1 MADINDL
8 FKTVS
13 LPVMPEIG
21 LALIHTLDNPKTSLP
36 RIHELIAQDPT
47 LTAKLLAL
55 ANSAA
60 FGLSGKVA
68 NLNHALQLVGIS
80 KMRTLAL
87 SACLHN
93 AFSMPEGIDSTD
105 FWRYSMD
112 CAGYA
117 QWLGQGLSDTHGVDS
132 QNAWLVGLMLRLG
145 ELIIAQAIS
154 GPGSA
159 DRAVA
164 LRAQVSAG
172 YANARL
178 TGFDEAEVTAELA
191 RRWQFPSAIVH
202 GLLLASNPLTESPI
216 APLAGI
222 AHLASLLADQPDAD
236 ADTIE
241 TLPVPVMDA
250 LELKYRLDEVQ
261 FSASV
266 IIHQHGESGGLR
278 PTLGAAMP
286 QTGTLMQLRHNAMRW
301 FRKVHGGTR
310 RS

>member
-13 LPVMPEIG
+13 LPVMPEVG
-21 LALIHTLDNPKTSLP
+21 LALIHTLDDPKISLT

-68 NLNHALQLVGIS
+68 NLNHALQLVGVS
-80 KMRTLAL
+80 KIRTLAL

-117 QWLGQGLSDTHGVDS
+117 QWLGQGLSDTHDVDS

-145 ELIIAQAIS
+145 ELIIAQGHPDQVARIEQLPCL
-154 GPGSA
+154 PGERWA
-159 DRAVA
+159 RERA
-164 LRAQVSAG
+164 
-172 YANARL
+172 L
-178 TGFDEAEVTAELA
+178 TGFDETEVTAELA
-191 RRWQFPSAIVH
+191 RRWKFPPAIVH
-202 GLLLASNPLTESPI
+202 GLLLASDPLVESPI

-222 AHLASLLADQPDAD
+222 AHLASLLADRPDAD
-236 ADTIE
+236 ADSIE
-241 TLPVPVMDA
+241 KLPVPVMDA
-250 LELKYRLDEVQ
+250 LELK
-261 FSASV
+261 FGWMKSSFPSPSSF
-266 IIHQHGESGGLR
+266 ISM
-278 PTLGAAMP
+278 AALA
-286 QTGTLMQLRHNAMRW
+286 G
-301 FRKVHGGTR
+301 
-310 RS
+310 

>member
-1 MADINDL
+1 MADIKDL
-8 FKTVS
+8 FKNVS
-13 LPVMPEIG
+13 LPVMPEVG
-21 LALIHTLDNPKTSLP
+21 LALIHTLDDPKISLT

-60 FGLSGKVA
+60 FGLPGRVA

-80 KMRTLAL
+80 KIRTLAL

-117 QWLGQGLSDTHGVDS
+117 QWLGQGMSDTHDVDS
-132 QNAWLVGLMLRLG
+132 QNAWLVGMMLRLG
-145 ELIIAQAIS
+145 ELLIAQAHPDLVAQIEQLPCA
-154 GPGSA
+154 PGERWA
-159 DRAVA
+159 RERA
-164 LRAQVSAG
+164 
-172 YANARL
+172 L

-191 RRWQFPSAIVH
+191 RQWRFPNAIVH
-202 GLLLASNPLTESPI
+202 GLLLASDPMVERPI

-236 ADTIE
+236 ANTIK

-250 LELKYRLDEVQ
+250 LELKFGWMKGNFPSPSSFISMVNL
-261 FSASV
+261 A
-266 IIHQHGESGGLR
+266 G
-278 PTLGAAMP
+278 
-286 QTGTLMQLRHNAMRW
+286 
-301 FRKVHGGTR
+301 
-310 RS
+310 